1 MNTRSSQLRPLRWV
15 LLALA
20 TLGWIR
26 PSAFA
31 DQNVTQ
37 TFNLRAGWNAIWIEV
52 EPTTTDPATVFSGV
66 PITAAWTFSERLTST
81 DFIQSTTET
90 IWNRS
95 AWLSYVPAA
104 RPESINNN
112 LFAIQ
117 GARAY
122 LIHSQSAA
130 TLNVTGR
137 PNFRALRWVENA
149 YNLLGFPVDPAIPP
163 SFGNFFGPSPAHVD
177 PATGALTEAYRLAE
191 DGSWQRVLASDPIQH
206 GVAYWVFSRGAS
218 TYQAP
223 AVASQPVGNGLDYSR
238 ALKEIDLGL
247 ANFRGTPTTFAL
259 RELNPSQPSTC
270 LAEGLPNAEGVTVW
284 SALASPTTKT
294 LAAGASSSLRMAVQ
308 RKAIAS
314 GRYESVLEAKDG
326 AGVRYLLP
334 VTADRINEADE
345 ARSRAGLWIG
355 TIRVNAVS
363 DVHSGNLETN
373 QLSSN
378 FEAKTNGT
386 STATAS
392 TAPLQIRRVNVNST
406 PVPTRSEFNLRV
418 LIHVDANGVPRLLRE
433 VTQMWQDGT
442 YTVDSQGR
450 PVAETPGRFVLV
462 TDERRIPALKGAT
475 LRDGEPV
482 GRRISAIGFDFP
494 VASPDANHLP
504 LTGTFAAGETISGTI
519 DLSPNHSTNPFRHR
533 YHPDHDNLAGDFRT
547 PAAEAF
553 SIRRQLEFNLLA
565 NHPDGPQAK
574 TDYGYDELS
583 ALYFETVTG
592 LHQYPIRAQGTV
604 TLKRIS
610 EIASLNP

>member
-1 MNTRSSQLRPLRWV
+1 LRWV
-15 LLALA
+15 LLVLAAL
-20 TLGWIR
+20 GSIR
-26 PSAFA
+26 PPAFA

-37 TFNLRAGWNAIWIEV
+37 TINLRSGWNAIWLDV
-52 EPTTTDPATVFSGV
+52 DPTDSDPAAVFSGV

-81 DFIQSTTET
+81 DFIQSTAET

-95 AWLSYVPAA
+95 AWLSYVPAP

-122 LIHSQSAA
+122 LIHSQFAA

-137 PNFRALRWVENA
+137 PNFRPLRWVENA
-149 YNLLGFPVDPAIPP
+149 YNLLGFPVDPALPP
-163 SFGNFFGPSPAHVD
+163 SFGNFFGPSPAHVN
-177 PATGALTEAYRLAE
+177 PATGTLTEAYRLAE
-191 DGSWQRVLASDPIQH
+191 DGTWQRVLSSDLIQH
-206 GVAYWVFSRGAS
+206 GAAYWVFSKGAS
-218 TYQAP
+218 AFQAP
-223 AVASQPVGNGLDYSR
+223 AVASQPFGNGLHYTR
-238 ALKEIDLGL
+238 TLKEIGLNL
-247 ANFRGTPTTFAL
+247 ANLRSTPTTFTL
-259 RELNPSQPSTC
+259 RELTPTQPSTC
-270 LAEGLPNAEGVTVW
+270 LAEGLSNAEGVTVW
-284 SALASPTTKT
+284 SAFASPAAKT
-294 LAAGASSSLRMAVQ
+294 LAAGASSSLRIAVQ
-308 RKAIAS
+308 RKVITS

-334 VTADRINEADE
+334 VTADRTSESEE

-363 DVHSGNLETN
+363 DVHSGILETN

-378 FEAKTNGT
+378 FEAKSNGT
-386 STATAS
+386 STASATV
-392 TAPLQIRRVNVNST
+392 APIQIRRVNVDST

-442 YTVDSQGR
+442 YTTDSQGR
-450 PVAETPGRFVLV
+450 AVVATPGHFVLV

-494 VASPDANHLP
+494 VPSPDANHLP
-504 LTGTFAAGETISGTI
+504 LTGTFAAGQTISGTI
-519 DLSPNHSTNPFRHR
+519 NLSPNHPTNPFRHR

-547 PAAEAF
+547 PATEAF
-553 SIRRQLEFNLLA
+553 SIRRQIEFNLLA
-565 NHPDGPQAK
+565 SDPSGPEAK
-574 TDYGYDELS
+574 TDYGYDEIA

-610 EIASLNP
+610 EIVSLNP